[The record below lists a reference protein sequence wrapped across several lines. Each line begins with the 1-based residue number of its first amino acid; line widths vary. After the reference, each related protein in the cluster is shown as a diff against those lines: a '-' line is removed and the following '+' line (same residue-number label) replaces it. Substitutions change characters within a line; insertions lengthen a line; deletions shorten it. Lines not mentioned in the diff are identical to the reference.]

1 MSYPFAVASTLA
13 GSIQSRL
20 GRIRM
25 ERIDSRFVDA
35 AIRRGYISFGK
46 VRECLDSARNG
57 SALVREMLVGLGW
70 ITQEQHDEVMKE
82 VVAPPGNSNGVL
94 SDDKLCDELVRRGLV
109 SAEGLYDAIR
119 LADKYRARDRA
130 LKSLDEI
137 LIEMGLVTAPQ
148 IESVR
153 GRDAAE
159 PIVLSEPTHLK
170 LGEFAV
176 RKGYITEKQLQEC
189 LAIQEVE
196 RSKGEARKLG
206 EILLA
211 KGYIDARRLQEILTR
226 PVAEAKPLTI
236 PGYELVTKIGQGAM
250 GEIYKAR
257 QLSVDRTVA
266 VKILPLRFA
275 RNAKHLESM
284 VSEARLLAKLDH
296 PNIVKVIDAGR
307 TQDRYYYVMEYVDGT
322 TVQKM
327 LDWQKKLPERECL
340 KIGMH
345 VGLALA
351 HAAEHKLVHR
361 DIKPGNIMI
370 TREGTVKLFDLGIA
384 KILTGDEK
392 REDFVAG
399 TPYYISPESCL
410 RQAVDIRS
418 DIYSLGATLYHCAT
432 GTLPFKGPTAEATAA
447 MHLQRE
453 AIPPHELNP
462 ELSAEFSAA
471 IMRMMKKDPAER
483 YQSGQELARVMD
495 DIMKNQLQATLGT
508 KVKTTR
514 RRIPAGGGSEATPAP
529 GPRMAWGAIA
539 AAVFITLLVCAAITT
554 YLLHRVGALEIPF
567 LK

>member
-1 MSYPFAVASTLA
+1 
-13 GSIQSRL
+13 
-20 GRIRM
+20 M
-25 ERIDSRFVDA
+25 ERIDSRFVDE
-35 AIRRGYISFGK
+35 AIRKGYVSFGK

-57 SALVREMLVGLGW
+57 GALIREMLVGLGW
-70 ITQEQHDEVMKE
+70 ITQEQYDEVMKE
-82 VVAPPGNSNGVL
+82 VTAPCPARNGVL

-109 SAEGLYDAIR
+109 SAEGLYDALR
-119 LADKYRARDRA
+119 LAEKYRARDRA

-137 LIEMGLVTAPQ
+137 LIEMGFLTAPQ

-153 GRDAAE
+153 GRDSAE
-159 PIVLSEPTHLK
+159 PIVLSEPTHMK

-189 LAIQEVE
+189 LAIQEEE

-226 PVAEAKPLTI
+226 PAAEVRPLTI
-236 PGYELVTKIGQGAM
+236 PGYELLAKIGQGAM

-275 RNAKHLESM
+275 RNGKHLESM

-327 LDWQKKLPERECL
+327 LDWQKRLPERECL
-340 KIGMH
+340 KIGMY

-361 DIKPGNIMI
+361 DIKPGNVMI
-370 TREGTVKLFDLGIA
+370 TKEGTVKLFDLGIA

-392 REDFVAG
+392 REDFAVG
-399 TPYYISPESCL
+399 TPYYMSPEACM
-410 RQAVDIRS
+410 REAVDIRS
-418 DIYSLGATLYHCAT
+418 DIYSLGATLYHCVT
-432 GTLPFKGPTAEATAA
+432 GVPPFKGPTAEATAA

-462 ELSAEFSAA
+462 EISEEFSGAV
-471 IMRMMKKDPAER
+471 MKMMKKDPADR
-483 YQSGQELARVMD
+483 PQSGAELARIFD
-495 DIMKNQLQATLGT
+495 DIMKNQLQANLGT

-514 RRIPAGGGSEATPAP
+514 RRIPSAGAEETPVFKT
-529 GPRMAWGAIA
+529 RISWK
-539 AAVFITLLVCAAITT
+539 AVAVAVLLTLLACAGVMT
-554 YLLHRVGALEIPF
+554 YLLHRVGALELPF
-567 LK
+567 LR

>member
-1 MSYPFAVASTLA
+1 
-13 GSIQSRL
+13 
-20 GRIRM
+20 M
-25 ERIDSRFVDA
+25 ERIDGRFVDA
-35 AIRRGYISFGK
+35 AIRKGYVTFAK
-46 VRECLDSARNG
+46 VRECLDSVRNG
-57 SALVREMLVGLGW
+57 GALVREMLVGLGW

-82 VVAPPGNSNGVL
+82 VLETPPARNGVL
-94 SDDKLCDELVRRGLV
+94 FDDELCDELIRRGLV
-109 SAEGLYDAIR
+109 GAEGLYDAIR
-119 LADKYRARDRA
+119 LADKYRTRDRQ

-137 LIEMGLVTAPQ
+137 LIEMGFITAPQ

-153 GRDAAE
+153 GRDSAE

-176 RKGYITEKQLQEC
+176 RKGYITEKQLNEC
-189 LAIQEVE
+189 LALQEEE
-196 RSKGEARKLG
+196 RAKGEGRKLG

-211 KGYIDARRLQEILTR
+211 KGYVDARRLQEILTR
-226 PVAEAKPLTI
+226 PPAEAKPLTI
-236 PGYELVTKIGQGAM
+236 PGYELVAKIGQGAM
-250 GEIYKAR
+250 GEIHKAK

-266 VKILPLRFA
+266 VKIFPLRFA

-284 VSEARLLAKLDH
+284 VGEARLLAKLDH

-327 LDWQKKLPERECL
+327 LDWQKRVPERECL
-340 KIGMH
+340 KIGMNI
-345 VGLALA
+345 GLALA

-370 TREGTVKLFDLGIA
+370 TKDGTVKLFDLGIA
-384 KILTGDEK
+384 KILTGDDK
-392 REDFVAG
+392 REDFAVG
-399 TPYYISPESCL
+399 TPYYMSPEACL
-410 RQAVDIRS
+410 RQSVDIRS

-432 GTLPFKGPTAEATAA
+432 GAPPFKGPTAESTAA

-453 AIPPHELNP
+453 PVPPHELNP
-462 ELSAEFSAA
+462 ELSAEFSGA
-471 IMRMMKKDPAER
+471 IMKMMKKDPAER
-483 YQSGQELARVMD
+483 QQSGAELARVLD
-495 DIMKNQLQATLGT
+495 DIMKNQLETSLGT

-514 RRIPAGGGSEATPAP
+514 RRIPAAGTQTPVFKTRVSWA
-529 GPRMAWGAIA
+529 AVA
-539 AAVFITLLVCAAITT
+539 AAALITLLVCAGITT